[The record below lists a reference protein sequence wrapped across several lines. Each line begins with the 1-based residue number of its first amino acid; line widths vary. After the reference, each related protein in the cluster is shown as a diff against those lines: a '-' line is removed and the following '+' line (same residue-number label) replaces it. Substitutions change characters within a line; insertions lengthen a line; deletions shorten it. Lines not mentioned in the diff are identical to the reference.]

1 MPAYNSVKKFEK
13 ISILI
18 NLKSLVL
25 CEALH
30 RSILSELDTCKIYSA
45 NDIGTL
51 GNLKPDL
58 TLIDYA
64 NLSQGLFHKWPD
76 TRVILIDTGLSEE
89 NIISLMR
96 SFKLY
101 GVLSTEANF
110 DQLKKALHVVH
121 EGQIWIDNAKLKTVL
136 HGMSS
141 TPSGEIFERFSEK
154 EARIIELVAEGHKN
168 KEIASMLFL
177 SEQTIKSHLG
187 RIFRKM
193 QVTNRSQLV
202 SLIIKNNILNRHETA
217 S

>member
-1 MPAYNSVKKFEK
+1 MSTYNGVKKFEK

-18 NLKSLVL
+18 NLKSLAL

-30 RSILSELDTCKIYSA
+30 RSMNSELDTCKIYAA

-58 TLIDYA
+58 TLVDHV
-64 NLSQGLFHKWPD
+64 NLNQGLFHKWPD
-76 TRVILIDTGLSEE
+76 TRVILVDTGLPEE
-89 NIISLMR
+89 DIVSLMR

-101 GVLSTEANF
+101 GVLSTEADF
-110 DQLKKALHVVH
+110 HQLKKALQVVN
-121 EGQIWIDNAKLKTVL
+121 EGQIWIDNAKLKALL

-141 TPSGEIFERFSEK
+141 TPSDEIFERFSKK
-154 EARIIELVAEGHKN
+154 EARIVELVAEGHKN